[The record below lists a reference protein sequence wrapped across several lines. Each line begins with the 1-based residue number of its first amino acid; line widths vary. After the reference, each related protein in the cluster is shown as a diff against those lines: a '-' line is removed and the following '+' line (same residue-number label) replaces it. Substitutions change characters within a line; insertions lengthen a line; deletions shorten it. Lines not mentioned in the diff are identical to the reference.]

1 MIIQLCPLFSAESN
15 ATYLL
20 PELTLLKTIGS
31 LELLKILPSAI
42 ASLSQNLPSVHMNCL
57 LGLFASCTSHKLWIV
72 RKAAVDELK
81 TVAQNIKDVN
91 IQSRVFQLLLV
102 AMEDPSKWVRQT
114 AKLNLG
120 YVMGVLPSSL
130 VSVH

>member
-1 MIIQLCPLFSAESN
+1 M
-15 ATYLL
+15 L

-81 TVAQNIKDVN
+81 TVAQNIKDEN
-91 IQSRVFQLLLV
+91 IQSLLLV